1 MSSVPASVLAPAPE
15 HEPAPKNRDMAM
27 RPTLE
32 WPVEEGALYTVMML
46 DTGIE
51 RLEGL
56 QYIHWMVE
64 NIPGN
69 EVRSVV
75 N

>member
-1 MSSVPASVLAPAPE
+1 
-15 HEPAPKNRDMAM
+15 MAM

-64 NIPGN
+64 NVPGN
-69 EVRSVV
+69 EVKCLADCSAIIHFP
-75 N
+75 

>member
-1 MSSVPASVLAPAPE
+1 
-15 HEPAPKNRDMAM
+15 MAM

-69 EVRSVV
+69 EVRSLV

>member
-1 MSSVPASVLAPAPE
+1 
-15 HEPAPKNRDMAM
+15 M

-69 EVRSVV
+69 EVKCLADCSAIIPFP
-75 N
+75 

>member
-1 MSSVPASVLAPAPE
+1 
-15 HEPAPKNRDMAM
+15 MAM

-69 EVRSVV
+69 EVKCLADCTAIIPFP
-75 N
+75 

>member
-1 MSSVPASVLAPAPE
+1 
-15 HEPAPKNRDMAM
+15 MAM

-32 WPVEEGALYTVMML
+32 WPVEESALYTVMML

-69 EVRSVV
+69 EVRCLLDCTAIIPFP
-75 N
+75 

>member
-1 MSSVPASVLAPAPE
+1 
-15 HEPAPKNRDMAM
+15 MAM

-69 EVRSVV
+69 KVRCPDDWIAIIPFP
-75 N
+75 

>member
-1 MSSVPASVLAPAPE
+1 
-15 HEPAPKNRDMAM
+15 M

-64 NIPGN
+64 NIPRN
-69 EVRSVV
+69 EVRCPDDWIAILPFP
-75 N
+75 

>member
-1 MSSVPASVLAPAPE
+1 
-15 HEPAPKNRDMAM
+15 M

-32 WPVEEGALYTVMML
+32 WPVEESALYTVMML

-69 EVRSVV
+69 EVRCLLDCTAIIPFP
-75 N
+75 

>member
-1 MSSVPASVLAPAPE
+1 
-15 HEPAPKNRDMAM
+15 MAM

-69 EVRSVV
+69 EVICLFDCTAIIPFP
-75 N
+75 

>member
-1 MSSVPASVLAPAPE
+1 
-15 HEPAPKNRDMAM
+15 M

-69 EVRSVV
+69 EVRCPDDWIAILPFP
-75 N
+75 